1 MNISV
6 EPLAPC
12 RKLVRVEVEAAKVD
26 ETFAGTLRLY
36 RAEAALPGFR
46 RGKAPLELV
55 ERKFSKEIES
65 EVRQQLLQEC
75 LKEIQSKEGLRA
87 LRMENME
94 VLQFG
99 RGQPLQAVFTMET
112 EPEFELP
119 EYKGLPAKREI
130 RSVTD
135 EDVER
140 ALEVLRRQRVQY
152 RTVQRPAATGDIAVI
167 NYTATVEGKPLREVA
182 PDAPSL
188 AEARGFWVHVERNA
202 FLPGFGEQLTGAQA
216 GDRRTIHLLFPPD
229 FPSPALA
236 GRPAAFEVEVVEI
249 KETVLPPL
257 DDQFAKDLG
266 AENLDALRAGVRRD
280 LENELKYKLKRQ
292 VRTQLIRALLE
303 RVHFDLPESLVDH
316 ETRRTV
322 YQIVRENAARGISRE
337 LIEREKEAIYQ
348 NALATAKERVKLDF
362 LVHRIAEKEKIEVAE
377 EDFNRW
383 VTYQA
388 ALTGRDPRKLVSEI
402 LDREALPQ
410 VHGEILQEK
419 VLDFLEQH
427 ARIED
432 VPSDQMPV
440 GLGIRS

>member
-26 ETFAGTLRLY
+26 EAFAGTLRVY
-36 RAEAALPGFR
+36 REGAALPGFR

-65 EVRQQLLQEC
+65 EVRHQLIQEC
-75 LKEIQSKEGLRA
+75 LKEIRSKEGLRA
-87 LRMENME
+87 LRLENVE

-99 RGQPLQAVFTMET
+99 RGQPLHAVFTMET

>member
-26 ETFAGTLRLY
+26 EAFAGTLRVY
-36 RAEAALPGFR
+36 REGAALPGFR

-65 EVRQQLLQEC
+65 EVRHQLIQEC

-87 LRMENME
+87 LRLENME
-94 VLQFG
+94 VVQFG

-140 ALEVLRRQRVQY
+140 ALDLLRRQRVQY

-266 AENLDALRAGVRRD
+266 AENLEALRAGVRRD

-292 VRTQLIRALLE
+292 VRTQLIRALLD
-303 RVHFDLPESLVDH
+303 RVHFDLPESLVDN
-316 ETRRTV
+316 ETRRVV
-322 YQIVRENAARGISRE
+322 YRIVRENTARGISRE
-337 LIEREKEAIYQ
+337 LIEREKETIYQ

-362 LVHRIAEKEKIEVAE
+362 LVGRIAEKENIKVTE
-377 EDFNRW
+377 EDLHRW
-383 VTYQA
+383 IAYQA
-388 ALTGRDPRKLVSEI
+388 ALHGREPQQLWSEI
-402 LDREALPQ
+402 VQQQAVQ
-410 VHGEILQEK
+410 GVHDEILHEK